1 MNLKNIYYQFNS
13 ALTERFC
20 DDVIKYGESL
30 EKMTAITGSQG
41 VNRNLK
47 KNPLTK
53 KEIKDLKKKRDSQI
67 VWLKEEWIYK
77 EIRPF
82 IEEANEKAGWNYAW
96 DFSEDIQ
103 FTRYEKNQYYGWHT
117 DSWEEPYKDDNP
129 RTNGKIRKLSV
140 TCNLSSNDDYS
151 GGQLEFANTREGKT
165 FKMCAPSSKG
175 GITVFPS
182 FMWHRV
188 TPVTKGT
195 RFSLVVWNL
204 GYPFK

>member
-1 MNLKNIYYQFNS
+1 MNLKNIYYRFDS
-13 ALTERFC
+13 ALTEKFC
-20 DDVIKYGESL
+20 DDVVKYGESL
-30 EKMTAITGSQG
+30 EKIVAVTGAQG

-47 KNPLTK
+47 KNPLSK
-53 KEIKDLKKKRDSQI
+53 KEIK
-67 VWLKEEWIYK
+67 
-77 EIRPF
+77 PF
-82 IEEANEKAGWNYAW
+82 IEEANKKAGWNYDW

-117 DSWEEPYKDDNP
+117 DSWEEPYKEDNP

-140 TCNLSSNDDYS
+140 TCNLSGNDDYA

-165 FKMCAPSSKG
+165 IKISSPSSKG

-182 FMWHRV
+182 FIWHRV